1 MKKQVNTSSAPAAI
15 GPYSQG
21 VIAGNLLFVSGQIPI
36 NPADGSL
43 VSDSLESQANQV
55 FENLRAIIQEAGTSF
70 EHVLKLT
77 IYLTDLENFAA
88 VNKVMENYFN
98 EPYPARATVE
108 VSRLPK
114 DVEVEI
120 DAIVELASS
129 TIASISTST
138 SLGNLETSTVALAG

>member
-21 VIAGNLLFVSGQIPI
+21 VIAGNLLFVSGQIPL
-36 NPADGSL
+36 NPSDGSL

-55 FENLRAIIQEAGTSF
+55 FKNLRAIIQEAGTSF

-120 DAIVELASS
+120 DAIVELA
-129 TIASISTST
+129 
-138 SLGNLETSTVALAG
+138 

>member
-1 MKKQVNTSSAPAAI
+1 MKGVEMKKQVNTSSAPAAI

-88 VNKVMENYFN
+88 VNKVMENYFD

-120 DAIVELASS
+120 DAIVELA
-129 TIASISTST
+129 
-138 SLGNLETSTVALAG
+138 

>member
-70 EHVLKLT
+70 EHALKLT

-114 DVEVEI
+114 DVQVEI
-120 DAIVELASS
+120 DAIVEL
-129 TIASISTST
+129 T
-138 SLGNLETSTVALAG
+138 

>member
-1 MKKQVNTSSAPAAI
+1 MKQQVNTSSAPAAI

-36 NPADGSL
+36 NPTDGSL

-55 FENLRAIIQEAGTSF
+55 FQNLRAIIQEAGTSF

-88 VNKVMENYFN
+88 VNQVMEGYFN
-98 EPYPARATVE
+98 EPFPAG
-108 VSRLPK
+108 K
-114 DVEVEI
+114 G
-120 DAIVELASS
+120 
-129 TIASISTST
+129 
-138 SLGNLETSTVALAG
+138 SLK

>member
-1 MKKQVNTSSAPAAI
+1 MKGAKMKKQVNTSLAPTAI

-21 VIAGNLLFVSGQIPI
+21 VIAGNLLFVSGQIPL
-36 NPADGSL
+36 NPSDGSL

-55 FENLRAIIQEAGTSF
+55 FKNLRAIIQEAGTSF

-120 DAIVELASS
+120 DAIVELA
-129 TIASISTST
+129 
-138 SLGNLETSTVALAG
+138 

>member
-1 MKKQVNTSSAPAAI
+1 MKKQVNTSLAPAAI

-21 VIAGNLLFVSGQIPI
+21 VIAGNLLFVSGQIPL
-36 NPADGSL
+36 NPSDGSL

-55 FENLRAIIQEAGTSF
+55 FKNLRVIIQEAGTSF

-120 DAIVELASS
+120 DAIVELA
-129 TIASISTST
+129 
-138 SLGNLETSTVALAG
+138 

>member
-1 MKKQVNTSSAPAAI
+1 MKGAKMKKQVNTSLAPAAI

-88 VNKVMENYFN
+88 VNKVMENYFSQ
-98 EPYPARATVE
+98 PYPARATVE

-120 DAIVELASS
+120 DAIVELA
-129 TIASISTST
+129 
-138 SLGNLETSTVALAG
+138 

>member
-36 NPADGSL
+36 NPTDGSL

-55 FENLRAIIQEAGTSF
+55 FQNLRAIIQEAGTSF

-88 VNKVMENYFN
+88 VNQVMEGCFN

-120 DAIVELASS
+120 DAIVELS
-129 TIASISTST
+129 
-138 SLGNLETSTVALAG
+138 

>member
-36 NPADGSL
+36 SPADGSL

-120 DAIVELASS
+120 DAIVELA
-129 TIASISTST
+129 
-138 SLGNLETSTVALAG
+138 

>member
-1 MKKQVNTSSAPAAI
+1 MKKQVNTSLAPAAI

-21 VIAGNLLFVSGQIPI
+21 VIAGNLLFVSGQIPL
-36 NPADGSL
+36 NPSDGSL

-55 FENLRAIIQEAGTSF
+55 FKNLRAIIQEAGTSF
-70 EHVLKLT
+70 EYVLKLT
-77 IYLTDLENFAA
+77 IYLTDLEYFAA

-120 DAIVELASS
+120 DAIVEL
-129 TIASISTST
+129 
-138 SLGNLETSTVALAG
+138 V

>member
-21 VIAGNLLFVSGQIPI
+21 VIAGNLLFVSGQIPL

-120 DAIVELASS
+120 DAIVELA
-129 TIASISTST
+129 
-138 SLGNLETSTVALAG
+138 

>member
-1 MKKQVNTSSAPAAI
+1 MKKQVNTSLAPAAI

-21 VIAGNLLFVSGQIPI
+21 VIAGNLLFVSGQIPL
-36 NPADGSL
+36 NPSDGSL

-55 FENLRAIIQEAGTSF
+55 FKNLRAIIQEAGTSF
-70 EHVLKLT
+70 EYVLKLT

-120 DAIVELASS
+120 DAIVEL
-129 TIASISTST
+129 
-138 SLGNLETSTVALAG
+138 V

>member
-55 FENLRAIIQEAGTSF
+55 FENLRAIIKAAGTSF

-114 DVEVEI
+114 DVQVEI
-120 DAIVELASS
+120 DAIVELA
-129 TIASISTST
+129 
-138 SLGNLETSTVALAG
+138 

>member
-1 MKKQVNTSSAPAAI
+1 MKKQVNTTSAPAAI

-36 NPADGSL
+36 NPTDGSL

-55 FENLRAIIQEAGTSF
+55 FQNLRAIIQEAGTSF

-88 VNKVMENYFN
+88 VNQVMEGYFN

-120 DAIVELASS
+120 DAIVELA
-129 TIASISTST
+129 
-138 SLGNLETSTVALAG
+138 

>member
-21 VIAGNLLFVSGQIPI
+21 VIAGNLLFVSGQIPL

-55 FENLRAIIQEAGTSF
+55 FENLRAIIQEAGSSF

-114 DVEVEI
+114 DVAVEI
-120 DAIVELASS
+120 DAIVELAQ
-129 TIASISTST
+129 
-138 SLGNLETSTVALAG
+138 

>member
-1 MKKQVNTSSAPAAI
+1 MKGVEMKKQVNTSSAPAAI

-21 VIAGNLLFVSGQIPI
+21 VIAGNLLFISGQIPI

-55 FENLRAIIQEAGTSF
+55 FGNLRAIIQEAGTSF

-120 DAIVELASS
+120 DAIVELA
-129 TIASISTST
+129 
-138 SLGNLETSTVALAG
+138 

>member
-1 MKKQVNTSSAPAAI
+1 MKKQVNTSLAPAAI

-36 NPADGSL
+36 NPTDGSL

-55 FENLRAIIQEAGTSF
+55 FQNLRAIIQEAGTSF

-88 VNKVMENYFN
+88 VNQVMEGYFN

-120 DAIVELASS
+120 DAIVELA
-129 TIASISTST
+129 
-138 SLGNLETSTVALAG
+138 

>member
-36 NPADGSL
+36 NPSDGSL

-55 FENLRAIIQEAGTSF
+55 FENLRAIIQEAGTSL

-88 VNKVMENYFN
+88 VNKVMENYFSQ
-98 EPYPARATVE
+98 PYPARATVE

-120 DAIVELASS
+120 DAIVELA
-129 TIASISTST
+129 
-138 SLGNLETSTVALAG
+138 

>member
-21 VIAGNLLFVSGQIPI
+21 VIAGNLLFVSGQIPL
-36 NPADGSL
+36 NPLDGSL

-55 FENLRAIIQEAGTSF
+55 FQNLRAIIQEAGTSF

-77 IYLTDLENFAA
+77 IYLTDSENFAA
-88 VNKVMENYFN
+88 VNKVMENYFD

-120 DAIVELASS
+120 DAIVELA
-129 TIASISTST
+129 
-138 SLGNLETSTVALAG
+138 

>member
-36 NPADGSL
+36 NPMDGSL

-55 FENLRAIIQEAGTSF
+55 FQNLRAIIQEAGTSF

-88 VNKVMENYFN
+88 VNQVMEGYFN

-120 DAIVELASS
+120 DAIVELA
-129 TIASISTST
+129 
-138 SLGNLETSTVALAG
+138 

>member
-21 VIAGNLLFVSGQIPI
+21 VIAGNLLFVSGQIPL
-36 NPADGSL
+36 NPLDGSL

-55 FENLRAIIQEAGTSF
+55 FQNLRAIIQEAGTSF

-88 VNKVMENYFN
+88 VNKVMENYFD

-120 DAIVELASS
+120 DAIVELA
-129 TIASISTST
+129 
-138 SLGNLETSTVALAG
+138 

>member
-1 MKKQVNTSSAPAAI
+1 MKKQVNTSLAPAAI

-21 VIAGNLLFVSGQIPI
+21 VIAGNLLFVSGQIPL

-88 VNKVMENYFN
+88 VNKVMENYFSQ
-98 EPYPARATVE
+98 PYPARATVE

-120 DAIVELASS
+120 DAIVELA
-129 TIASISTST
+129 
-138 SLGNLETSTVALAG
+138 

>member
-21 VIAGNLLFVSGQIPI
+21 VISGNLLFVSGQIPI
-36 NPADGSL
+36 NPEDGYL

-88 VNKVMENYFN
+88 VNKVMENYFS

-120 DAIVELASS
+120 DAIVELA
-129 TIASISTST
+129 
-138 SLGNLETSTVALAG
+138 

>member
-1 MKKQVNTSSAPAAI
+1 MKGVEMKKQVNTSSAPAAI

-120 DAIVELASS
+120 DAIVELA
-129 TIASISTST
+129 
-138 SLGNLETSTVALAG
+138 

>member
-114 DVEVEI
+114 DVELEI
-120 DAIVELASS
+120 DAIVELS
-129 TIASISTST
+129 
-138 SLGNLETSTVALAG
+138 

>member
-36 NPADGSL
+36 NPKDGSL
-43 VSDSLESQANQV
+43 VSNSLESQANQV
-55 FENLRAIIQEAGTSF
+55 FQNLLAIIQEAGTSF

-77 IYLTDLENFAA
+77 IYLTNLENFSV
-88 VNKVMENYFN
+88 VNQVMEGYFN

-120 DAIVELASS
+120 DAIVELA
-129 TIASISTST
+129 
-138 SLGNLETSTVALAG
+138 

>member
-36 NPADGSL
+36 NPTDGSL

-55 FENLRAIIQEAGTSF
+55 FQNLRAIIQEAGTSF

-88 VNKVMENYFN
+88 VNQVMEGYFN

-114 DVEVEI
+114 DCLLYTS
-120 DAIVELASS
+120 DAADE
-129 TIASISTST
+129 
-138 SLGNLETSTVALAG
+138 

>member
-1 MKKQVNTSSAPAAI
+1 MKGAKMKKQVNTSLAPAAI

-21 VIAGNLLFVSGQIPI
+21 VIAGNLLFVSGQIPL
-36 NPADGSL
+36 NPVDGSL

-120 DAIVELASS
+120 DAIVELA
-129 TIASISTST
+129 
-138 SLGNLETSTVALAG
+138 

>member
-1 MKKQVNTSSAPAAI
+1 MKGAKMKKQVNTSSAPAAI

-21 VIAGNLLFVSGQIPI
+21 VIAGNLLFVSGQIPL
-36 NPADGSL
+36 NPSDGSL

-55 FENLRAIIQEAGTSF
+55 FQNLRAIIQEAGTSF

-88 VNKVMENYFN
+88 VNKVMENYFSQ
-98 EPYPARATVE
+98 PYPARATVE

-120 DAIVELASS
+120 DAIVELA
-129 TIASISTST
+129 
-138 SLGNLETSTVALAG
+138 

>member
-1 MKKQVNTSSAPAAI
+1 MKGAKMKKQVNTSLAPAAI

-21 VIAGNLLFVSGQIPI
+21 VIAGNLLFVSGQIPL
-36 NPADGSL
+36 NPSDGSL

-55 FENLRAIIQEAGTSF
+55 FKNLRAIIQEAGTSF

-120 DAIVELASS
+120 DAIVELA
-129 TIASISTST
+129 
-138 SLGNLETSTVALAG
+138 

>member
-1 MKKQVNTSSAPAAI
+1 MKKQVNTSLAPAAI

-55 FENLRAIIQEAGTSF
+55 FKNLRAIIQEAGTSF

-120 DAIVELASS
+120 DAIVELA
-129 TIASISTST
+129 
-138 SLGNLETSTVALAG
+138 

>member
-21 VIAGNLLFVSGQIPI
+21 VIAGNLLFVSGQIPL
-36 NPADGSL
+36 NPSDGSL
-43 VSDSLESQANQV
+43 VNDSLESQANQV
-55 FENLRAIIQEAGTSF
+55 FKNLRAIIQEAGTSF
-70 EHVLKLT
+70 EYVLKLT

-120 DAIVELASS
+120 DAIVEL
-129 TIASISTST
+129 
-138 SLGNLETSTVALAG
+138 V

>member
-55 FENLRAIIQEAGTSF
+55 FKNLRAIIKEAGTSF

-88 VNKVMENYFN
+88 VNKVMENYFS

-120 DAIVELASS
+120 DAIVELA
-129 TIASISTST
+129 
-138 SLGNLETSTVALAG
+138 

>member
-120 DAIVELASS
+120 DAIVELA
-129 TIASISTST
+129 
-138 SLGNLETSTVALAG
+138 